1 MRVARE
7 IAGAGNYMR
16 GYARTLEDALGFFS
30 IARAGPFTECAIDL
44 VATAQPPDEQIELRV
59 EKRAGDDLPQCSPV
73 LIARRIN
80 YDPSIITCGLV
91 HTMRTPER
99 RAGITATRRDRPI
112 SRVFVV
118 SGREELNSSFR

>member
-1 MRVARE
+1 MLSNPRAAPRLGKFRALEPESRAFDFRLAKLRVFDFFEMICGAQMRVARE

-30 IARAGPFTECAIDL
+30 ISRAGPFAECAIDL

-59 EKRAGDDLPQCSPV
+59 EKRAGDDLAQCSPM

-80 YDPSIITCGLV
+80 YD
-91 HTMRTPER
+91 
-99 RAGITATRRDRPI
+99 
-112 SRVFVV
+112 
-118 SGREELNSSFR
+118 